1 MTFMFILAL
10 DGGGIRGAYS
20 ARLLQRMELILP
32 TLITGAD
39 LVAGTSTGGI
49 IALGL
54 AAGIEPSDILNSYL
68 QKASVIFG
76 NDATHEILS
85 LGEIKGPKYDN
96 AGLHR
101 ALHEILGDK
110 KLAELSRD
118 VLVTTYD
125 CYQRKPREMTRQ
137 SEPMLPCV
145 EAALRTSAAPVYF
158 PPFQGFIDGGMAAN
172 DPALCAVSWAVAH
185 GHRLEDISC
194 FSIGT
199 GNSNRPTFM
208 PGDWGALQWIEN
220 NFIDLVFEGPSE
232 RAAIDCQRILGT
244 RYFRLDGSVDCALD
258 EIKDLEQRLITP
270 ADRFDLTPAGAWWQA
285 TLKPPHA

>member
-1 MTFMFILAL
+1 MFILAL

-20 ARLLQRMELILP
+20 ARLLQRLELGFP
-32 TLITGAD
+32 TLIAGAD

-54 AAGIEPSDILNSYL
+54 AAGIEPSDILNFYL

-76 NDATHEILS
+76 HDPAHEILS

-96 AGLHR
+96 AGLQKS
-101 ALHEILGDK
+101 LHEILGDK
-110 KLAELSRD
+110 KLSDLGRD

-125 CYQRKPREMTRQ
+125 CLQRKPREMTRQ

-158 PPFQGFIDGGMAAN
+158 PPFQAFIDGAMTAN

-185 GHRLEDISC
+185 GHRLEDVSC

-199 GNSNRPTFM
+199 GNANRPPLM
-208 PGDWGALQWIEN
+208 PGNWGALQWITEGG
-220 NFIDLVFEGPSE
+220 FIDLVFEGPAE
-232 RAAIDCQRILGT
+232 RADIDCQRLLGA

-258 EIKDLEQRLITP
+258 EIKNLQERLMAP
-270 ADRFDLTPAGAWWQA
+270 ADRFDLTPAVAWLHA
-285 TLKPPHA
+285 TLKPPQA